1 MLEMGGHSPWGR
13 GLARVRTV
21 PRPAGGP
28 AQASLCFGARRP
40 RPGQESC
47 MHPRGPVRPRQ
58 EVLPWFS
65 HRMGAALLP
74 TEGMG
79 ATRLRPTGNCRGRG
93 VTSPLPPEASPGT
106 PGRRAGHQLT
116 TLGLKGGWIS
126 RFSSFSQSILRKKA
140 CSRTSRSPSGPQ
152 PSRFPG
158 CLVIS

>member
-1 MLEMGGHSPWGR
+1 MGR
-13 GLARVRTV
+13 GPASMWTV

-28 AQASLCFGARRP
+28 AEASLCFGVPAGRSQAERAADSPGGLP
-40 RPGQESC
+40 RPS
-47 MHPRGPVRPRQ
+47 Q

-65 HRMGAALLP
+65 HRVGGALLP

-79 ATRLRPTGNCRGRG
+79 ATRLRPAENCRGWG
-93 VTSPLPPEASPGT
+93 VTSPFPPEESPIS
-106 PGRRAGHQLT
+106 PGRRAGHRLT